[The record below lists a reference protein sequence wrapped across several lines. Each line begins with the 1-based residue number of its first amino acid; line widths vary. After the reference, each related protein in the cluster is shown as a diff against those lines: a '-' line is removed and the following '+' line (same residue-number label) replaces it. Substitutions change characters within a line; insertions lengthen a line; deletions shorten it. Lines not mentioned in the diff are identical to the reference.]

1 MAKNINF
8 IERKKLIIF
17 ASIICGILSVLA
29 NLLIKFLNKKEV
41 FTLNYILNDYSF
53 GLFFEYRTK
62 ITSLDFKN
70 FFDLNFDHLIRLDT
84 AIARKVFKEVSMIS
98 GLVKKN
104 NTTLNLKKN
113 YVNSDIIFDTLRKYE
128 PEHIVLKI
136 TEEEVQNHLLHSS
149 QIIKFKNMKFI
160 FNNLKKL
167 SEFSRALIMEKEK
180 IKASDPL

>member
-1 MAKNINF
+1 
-8 IERKKLIIF
+8 
-17 ASIICGILSVLA
+17 
-29 NLLIKFLNKKEV
+29 
-41 FTLNYILNDYSF
+41 
-53 GLFFEYRTK
+53 
-62 ITSLDFKN
+62 
-70 FFDLNFDHLIRLDT
+70 
-84 AIARKVFKEVSMIS
+84 MIS
-98 GLVKKN
+98 GLIKKN
-104 NTTLNLKKN
+104 RSTLNFKKN

-180 IKASDPL
+180 TKASDPL